1 MSDNTSAISRR
12 RASRALIALFGVG
25 GPLVGVGITLFS
37 AAPSPT
43 PTAQIPCVGEVCT
56 ACLAPSVAQCVKLT
70 QCGGEPCPEDVGG
83 VDPYAGPT
91 GQLARGLRRAGE
103 RGALMTWHTDVVT
116 VAAGVVTD
124 CATVVYLDRDQRA
137 AWRRTVDAD
146 GLGSVVV
153 DCRFG
158 STAAKFKRNGVRRSI
173 LAGMPA
179 DGTDE
184 AEPED
189 SVTSIDA
196 GPE

>member
-1 MSDNTSAISRR
+1 MSDNTSAVTRR

-25 GPLVGVGITLFS
+25 GPLVGVGITLFGT
-37 AAPSPT
+37 APSPT

-56 ACLAPSVAQCVKLT
+56 ACMAPSVAQCLKLT

-83 VDPYAGPT
+83 ADPYAGPT

-103 RGALMTWHTDVVT
+103 RGALMTWHTDVVAH
-116 VAAGVVTD
+116 AAGAVTD

-146 GLGSVVV
+146 GIGSVVV
-153 DCRFG
+153 DCRFA
-158 STAAKFKRNGVRRSI
+158 SAAAKFKRNGVRRSV
-173 LAGMPA
+173 LAGQLA

-184 AEPED
+184 SEPED
-189 SVTSIDA
+189 TVDPLDA
-196 GPE
+196 GVE